1 MLTLPTRIAALAI
14 LVSCAVPAALSSQAS
29 ASGSQE
35 EKDVTVPLTRL
46 VLFTSG
52 VGYFQ
57 HDGVVD
63 GNARMELTFST
74 SQINDLLK
82 SLVLRDMDGGSVSS
96 VTYSSR
102 DPITR
107 TLKGF
112 SLDLTSNHSL
122 TALLAQARGEP
133 VEATLTGGTKVTGA
147 IVGVETRQVASSGKE
162 PVSADFVTLNT
173 STGISSL
180 ALSDIGGIRF
190 LRKELQDDLAQAL
203 QVLSSSHGVEKK
215 KLVLHFSGNG
225 RRRVSLG
232 YILES
237 PVWKTS
243 YRLVLGDNSTHLL
256 QGWALVEN
264 TTDGDWKNVGLSL
277 VSGRPITFTMDLY
290 QPLYIQRPEVQLELY
305 QSLVPKTNEM
315 AMEES
320 QADKEEAAPEA
331 ASAPAQPPASPVAK
345 ALRSAARAFG
355 APGGT
360 GEGFS
365 ISQGVTAAAQAGQVG
380 DLFQYSIEKP
390 VTLPRQQSAML
401 PIVNQQVSGER
412 VSLYNEAT
420 QPKYPLNAVQ
430 LKNTSSLHLMQGP
443 ITVFDQGSYAGD
455 AEISD
460 LPPGGTQLITYAMDL
475 DTEVEAVPGPAPESL
490 VYVRI
495 SKGLF
500 FYTNKQQMERVY
512 NVKNRGTKDRTV
524 LIEHPFLPDWTL
536 VSPKEPTERT
546 RDVYR
551 FSLPVGAGK
560 TGTLSVV
567 QTRTVDQSVS
577 LSTLSGDQVAFYVR
591 SSVVSPAVKAAL
603 QKLSALM
610 QKLSDTASQRSRAEA
625 RVSEISQDQARIR
638 ANMERLSQTSDLYK
652 RYVKSLT
659 DEEDEL
665 ARLSDQIA
673 KLRDLEAAQ
682 TKEASNFIQSVDA
695 Q

>member
-112 SLDLTSNHSL
+112 SLDLTSNPSL

-490 VYVRI
+490 VSVRI

-524 LIEHPFLPDWTL
+524 LIEHPVP
-536 VSPKEPTERT
+536 
-546 RDVYR
+546 
-551 FSLPVGAGK
+551 AG
-560 TGTLSVV
+560 TGPWS
-567 QTRTVDQSVS
+567 
-577 LSTLSGDQVAFYVR
+577 APR
-591 SSVVSPAVKAAL
+591 SR
-603 QKLSALM
+603 LSARGTCIDSPFPWGRGRRARSPWCRRAPLTRASPSPPLPATRSHSTSGA
-610 QKLSDTASQRSRAEA
+610 LSSA
-625 RVSEISQDQARIR
+625 RE
-638 ANMERLSQTSDLYK
+638 
-652 RYVKSLT
+652 
-659 DEEDEL
+659 
-665 ARLSDQIA
+665 
-673 KLRDLEAAQ
+673 
-682 TKEASNFIQSVDA
+682 
-695 Q
+695 

>member
-1 MLTLPTRIAALAI
+1 MLAHSWQIASLALLA
-14 LVSCAVPAALSSQAS
+14 SCAVPVVLGA
-29 ASGSQE
+29 QE
-35 EKDVTVPLTRL
+35 ENDAAVPLTRL

-52 VGYFQ
+52 VSYFQ
-57 HDGVVD
+57 HDGTVD
-63 GNARMELTFST
+63 GNARMELTFSAA
-74 SQINDLLK
+74 QINDLLK
-82 SLVLRDMDGGSVSS
+82 SLVLRDLDGGSISS

-112 SLDLTSNHSL
+112 SLDLTANPSL
-122 TALLAQARGEP
+122 TALLAQARGEQ

-147 IVGVETRQVASSGKE
+147 IVGVETRQVATNGRE
-162 PVSADFVTLNT
+162 PVPADFLTINAPTGL
-173 STGISSL
+173 STL
-180 ALSDIGGIRF
+180 ALSDVTGIRF

-225 RRRVSLG
+225 RRRVSVG

-243 YRLVLGDNSTHLL
+243 YRLVLGDVASHLL

-305 QSLVPKTNEM
+305 QSLTPRTNDM
-315 AMEES
+315 AMDEKQPQGEEAS
-320 QADKEEAAPEA
+320 AEAASELSNRRSAVPMAKAAAPEG
-331 ASAPAQPPASPVAK
+331 AS
-345 ALRSAARAFG
+345 G
-355 APGGT
+355 EPGSQ
-360 GEGFS
+360 FS
-365 ISQGVTAAAQAGQVG
+365 ISQGVSATAQGGQVG
-380 DLFQYSIEKP
+380 DLFQYSIDKP
-390 VTLPRQQSAML
+390 VTLPRQESAML

-412 VSLYNEAT
+412 ISLYNETT
-420 QPKYPLNAVQ
+420 QPKYPLNAVR

-443 ITVFDQGSYAGD
+443 ITVFDGGSYAGD
-455 AEISD
+455 AEITD
-460 LPPGGTQLITYAMDL
+460 LPPGASQIITYALDL
-475 DTEVEAVPGPAPESL
+475 DTEVEAVPGLAPESL
-490 VYVRI
+490 VSVRI
-495 SKGLF
+495 SKGVF
-500 FYTNKQQMERVY
+500 FFTNKQQTERIY
-512 NVKNRGTKDRTV
+512 TVKNRGSKDRTV

-536 VSPKEPTERT
+536 VSPKEATERT

-551 FSLPVGAGK
+551 FSLPVAAGK

-577 LSTLSGDQVAFYVR
+577 LSSLSGDLVAFYVK

-610 QKLSDTASQRSRAEA
+610 QKLSDTTSLRTRKEA
-625 RVSEISQDQARIR
+625 RVTEIAQDQERIR
-638 ANMERLSQTSDLYK
+638 ANMERLSETSDLYK
-652 RYVKSLT
+652 RYVKTLSN
-659 DEEDEL
+659 EEDEL
-665 ARLSDQIA
+665 ATLADQITT
-673 KLRDLEAAQ
+673 LRDQEAAQ
-682 TKEASNFIQSVDA
+682 TKDVSDFIQTVDA

>member
-1 MLTLPTRIAALAI
+1 MSIQRWLIASFVLLA
-14 LVSCAVPAALSSQAS
+14 SCAVPLALAA
-29 ASGSQE
+29 QE

-63 GNARMELTFST
+63 GNARMELTFSA

-82 SLVLRDMDGGSVSS
+82 SLVLRDMDGGTITS

-107 TLKGF
+107 TLKSF
-112 SLDLTSNHSL
+112 ALDLTTNPSL
-122 TALLAQARGEP
+122 SALIAQARGEQI
-133 VEATLTGGTKVTGA
+133 EATLTAGTKVIGA
-147 IVGVETRQVASSGKE
+147 IVGVETRQVATAGKE
-162 PVSADFVTLNT
+162 PVPADFLTLNT
-173 STGISSL
+173 ATGLSSL
-180 ALSDIGGIRF
+180 ALSDIAGIRF

-215 KLVLHFSGNG
+215 KVVLHFSGTG
-225 RRRVSLG
+225 KRRVSVG

-243 YRLVLGDNSTHLL
+243 YRLVLGDAAAHLL

-264 TTDGDWKNVGLSL
+264 TTDNDWRNVVLSL

-305 QSLVPKTNEM
+305 QSLTPKTNEM
-315 AMEES
+315 ALDEARPESEQAPAEEPPPAPS
-320 QADKEEAAPEA
+320 VHAAAPMAKAESA
-331 ASAPAQPPASPVAK
+331 LRGAGAPA
-345 ALRSAARAFG
+345 G
-355 APGGT
+355 GPGQ
-360 GEGFS
+360 GFS
-365 ISQGVTAAAQAGQVG
+365 ISQGVSAAAQGGQVG
-380 DLFQYSIEKP
+380 ELFQYSIEKP
-390 VTLPRQQSAML
+390 VTLPRQESAML

-412 VSLYNEAT
+412 ISLYNEAT

-430 LKNTSSLHLMQGP
+430 LKNTSNLYLMQGP
-443 ITVFDQGSYAGD
+443 ITVFDAGSYAGD
-455 AEISD
+455 AEIND
-460 LPPGGTQLITYAMDL
+460 LPPGATQIITYALDL

-490 VYVRI
+490 VSVRI
-495 SKGLF
+495 SKGVF
-500 FYTNKQQMERVY
+500 FYTDKQQTERIY

-524 LIEHPFLPDWTL
+524 LIEHPYLPDWNL
-536 VSPKEPTERT
+536 VSPKEAAERT

-551 FSLPVGAGK
+551 FSLPVAAGK
-560 TGTLSVV
+560 TAMLSVV

-577 LSTLSGDQVAFYVR
+577 LSSLSSDQVAFYVR
-591 SSVVSPAVKAAL
+591 SSVVSPVVKAAL
-603 QKLSALM
+603 QKLAALM
-610 QKLSDTASQRSRAEA
+610 QKLSDTTSLRTRREA
-625 RVSEISQDQARIR
+625 RVNEISQDQGRIR

-652 RYVKSLT
+652 RYVKTLN

-665 ARLSDQIA
+665 AALSDQIA
-673 KLRDLEAAQ
+673 KLRDQQDAQ
-682 TKEASNFIQSVDA
+682 TKAVSDFIQSVDA

>member
-1 MLTLPTRIAALAI
+1 MVLGA
-14 LVSCAVPAALSSQAS
+14 
-29 ASGSQE
+29 QE

-57 HDGVVD
+57 HDGAVD
-63 GNARMELTFST
+63 GNARMELTFSA

-82 SLVLRDMDGGSVSS
+82 SLVLRDMDGGAITS

-107 TLKGF
+107 TLKSF
-112 SLDLTSNHSL
+112 ALDLTANPSL
-122 TALLAQARGEP
+122 TALLAQARGEQ
-133 VEATLTGGTKVTGA
+133 VEATLIAGTKVTGA
-147 IVGVETRQVASSGKE
+147 IVGVETRQVASAAKE
-162 PVSADFVTLNT
+162 PVSADFLTLST
-173 STGISSL
+173 ATGISTL
-180 ALSDIGGIRF
+180 ALSDIAGVRF

-215 KLVLHFSGNG
+215 KVVLHFSGTG
-225 RRRVSLG
+225 KRRVSVG

-243 YRLVLGDNSTHLL
+243 YRLVLGDGASHLL

-264 TTDGDWKNVGLSL
+264 TTDGDWKNVVLSL

-305 QSLVPKTNEM
+305 QSLTPKTNEM
-315 AMEES
+315 ALDEARAETE
-320 QADKEEAAPEA
+320 QPEAEAAQEPAPSVHAAAPLAKAESALRGPGEA
-331 ASAPAQPPASPVAK
+331 A
-345 ALRSAARAFG
+345 G
-355 APGGT
+355 APGS
-360 GEGFS
+360 GFS
-365 ISQGVTAAAQAGQVG
+365 ISQGVSAAAQGGQIG
-380 DLFQYSIEKP
+380 ELFQYSIEKP
-390 VTLPRQQSAML
+390 VTLSRQESAML

-412 VSLYNEAT
+412 ISLYNETT

-443 ITVFDQGSYAGD
+443 ITVFDGGSYAGD
-455 AEISD
+455 AEIND
-460 LPPGGTQLITYAMDL
+460 LPPGASQIVTYALDL
-475 DTEVEAVPGPAPESL
+475 DTEIEAVAGPTPESL
-490 VYVRI
+490 VSVKI
-495 SKGLF
+495 SKGVF
-500 FYTNKQQMERVY
+500 FYTNKQQTERIY

-524 LIEHPFLPDWTL
+524 LIEHPYLPDWTL
-536 VSPKEPTERT
+536 VSPKEATERT

-551 FSLPVGAGK
+551 FLLPVAAGK
-560 TGTLSVV
+560 TAKLSVV

-577 LSTLSGDQVAFYVR
+577 LSSLSSDQVAFYVR

-603 QKLSALM
+603 QKLAALM
-610 QKLSDTASQRSRAEA
+610 QKLSDTTSLRTRREA
-625 RVSEISQDQARIR
+625 RVNEIAQDQGRIR

-652 RYVKSLT
+652 RYVKTLN

-665 ARLSDQIA
+665 AKLSDQIA
-673 KLRDLEAAQ
+673 KLRDQEEAQ
-682 TKEASNFIQSVDA
+682 TKEASDFIQSVDA